1 MARGL
6 SQYQAEQ
13 MIVTGFFE
21 EVLNRV
27 PVQGVRNKLEQSIA
41 RKVLG

>member
-1 MARGL
+1 
-6 SQYQAEQ
+6 

-27 PVQGVRNKLEQSIA
+27 PVAGVRNKLEQSIA
-41 RKVLG
+41 RKVIG